1 MYSIGLETKCV
12 CLFVCVRMRHLCTDE
27 SSILYA
33 FRVKISF
40 NIARI
45 QVSFAHFILLCFMHT
60 VFSCLCSNEEKKH
73 DINNKDNN
81 NTNRSLLLRI
91 RNVMTVIWNTILNLM
106 YHSQQCVR
114 CVHVAAVVKL
124 CSAENE
130 MK

>member
-60 VFSCLCSNEEKKH
+60 VFSCLCSNEEKKTRH
-73 DINNKDNN
+73 KQQRQQQHQPIVVTPHSK
-81 NTNRSLLLRI
+81 
-91 RNVMTVIWNTILNLM
+91 RNDSYLE
-106 YHSQQCVR
+106 YHSQLNVSLSTMCTM
-114 CVHVAAVVKL
+114 CA
-124 CSAENE
+124 CSSGS
-130 MK
+130 KTVFSGK